1 MVCRSPRGAH
11 GGLARLRQRGFAP
24 RNIMRLLIAAVGKLK
39 QEPERELVAHY
50 LGRAASAGRA
60 LGFAHF
66 DAIEIPESKAAT
78 AALRAQAE
86 AAVLLAKSTF
96 AHHVVALD
104 PRGDQLDS
112 EAFASMLGRLRD
124 DGKPGLTIRDRRR
137 GRARKRS
144 SRQGAAETVAG
155 RHDTAA
161 RPRPRRACGTDLPCH
176 DNPCRASLSPCRRR
190 PRLRVRKQFALI
202 CPTAP
207 VSLP

>member
-1 MVCRSPRGAH
+1 
-11 GGLARLRQRGFAP
+11 
-24 RNIMRLLIAAVGKLK
+24 MRLLIAAVGKLK

-96 AHHVVALD
+96 AHDIVALD

-112 EAFASMLGRLRD
+112 EAFASMLRRLRD
-124 DGKPGLTIRDRRR
+124 DGKPGLTFVIGGADGLGNDLLAKAQRRLSLGAMTLPHGLAR
-137 GRARKRS
+137 VVLAEQIYRAMTILAGHPYHRA
-144 SRQGAAETVAG
+144 GAAQG
-155 RHDTAA
+155 
-161 RPRPRRACGTDLPCH
+161 
-176 DNPCRASLSPCRRR
+176 
-190 PRLRVRKQFALI
+190 
-202 CPTAP
+202 
-207 VSLP
+207 